1 MLLLRLRC
9 RVLTACLA
17 QISLLALDR
26 DPTASV
32 KSIASSV
39 GSRRSLEGKHKEP
52 TLRGL
57 RLSVTPGQLVG
68 ICGQVQ
74 SILSSECMHVV
85 RVAFLL
91 ALFLFYTRANPPY
104 VGGQVA

>member
-1 MLLLRLRC
+1 MCKRE
-9 RVLTACLA
+9 
-17 QISLLALDR
+17 SLLVWTKVLSMCCCCKSAVTSLLYGCSEDYIALDR

-39 GSRRSLEGKHKEP
+39 GSRMSLEGKHKEP
-52 TLRGL
+52 TLQGM

-74 SILSSECMHVV
+74 STPGC
-85 RVAFLL
+85 
-91 ALFLFYTRANPPY
+91 
-104 VGGQVA
+104 